1 MNKLKKLGKG
11 LEDISYLFLSTDE
24 ENSPIEE
31 PAANEEKKDLTMPEL
46 ATKSICLIGNYCDY
60 RDAFLIVNLS
70 LALARL
76 GMRIAVVD
84 IDENLSCLNFF
95 LDTKPH
101 EKLSMTPKTVIQE
114 GPLGVKLIGLNPAIT
129 ARLSQVDKKTKLS
142 MELDALEENVDLILL
157 SVMPKDLENAMPLI
171 NSQIKELLVLVSP
184 EKTEMLNAYKIIK
197 LIFQHNPLAKIGTI
211 ITEIDHMFEI
221 DAVYDKMSHV
231 VKKYLDKELYKYGF
245 LFKLKQEAGSKAN
258 IASFYDADLRA
269 CISNIA
275 QIIILRLNLEKSDSK
290 QKPMSKRMLTEF
302 MNLR

>member
-11 LEDISYLFLSTDE
+11 LEDISYLFLSADKE
-24 ENSPIEE
+24 DSSVEAS
-31 PAANEEKKDLTMPEL
+31 AAKEEKKDLTVPEL
-46 ATKSICLIGNYCDY
+46 STKSICLIGNYYDY

-84 IDENLSCLNFF
+84 VDENLSCLNFF
-95 LDTKPH
+95 LGKKPAK
-101 EKLSMTPKTVIQE
+101 ECASDPETVIQE
-114 GPLGVKLIGLNPAIT
+114 GPLGVKLIGLNPSLIKQ
-129 ARLSQVDKKTKLS
+129 LSQADKKTKLS
-142 MELDALEENVDLILL
+142 QELDEVEENVDLILL
-157 SVMPKDLENAMPLI
+157 SIMPKDIQNAMPLI
-171 NSQIKELLVLVSP
+171 NKQMRESLVLVSP
-184 EKTEMLNAYKIIK
+184 DKHEMLNAYKIIK
-197 LIFQHNPLAKIGTI
+197 LIFLHNPLAKIGTI
-211 ITEIDHMFEI
+211 ITEIDHMYEI
-221 DAVYDKMSHV
+221 DAVYEKMSHV

-245 LFKLKQEAGSKAN
+245 LFKLKQDVGSKAN

-290 QKPMSKRMLTEF
+290 QKPMFKRMLTEF